1 MTSAALSPALPPT
14 AAGTDGRRG
23 GTQAWPAPAPGTLTS
38 GRSLH
43 HSHDSA
49 TPGFLRSV
57 GVELLKMHRLRV
69 LLIAILLAIASV
81 AMSST
86 NLFSQST
93 IRSLD
98 NPAAKPWAMLLLGTA
113 FVNAMTGTVFV
124 AALASRQTDIEH
136 SGAGWNL
143 AATSGLTPGALCR
156 VKLAALT
163 LLIAPT
169 VVLQNSAL
177 IIFGR
182 IMGISVPLDVGPWVT
197 YTLLLALVNT
207 AMCAYHLWLAAVVEN
222 QLVVMSAGLLGGFIG
237 VYMLLAPPVLAR
249 LLPWGYYAVITPAKV
264 SMVNGHDAYEYISV
278 PAGWIAGFAALTAV
292 VFTVVTRRLDRIER

>member
-14 AAGTDGRRG
+14 AAGTDGRQG

-38 GRSLH
+38 GRSPH

-49 TPGFLRSV
+49 TPGFLRPV

-124 AALASRQTDIEH
+124 AVLASRQTDIEH

-222 QLVVMSAGLLGGFIG
+222 QLVVMSVGLLGGFIG
-237 VYMLLAPPVLAR
+237 IYMLLSPPALAR
-249 LLPWGYYAVITPAKV
+249 LLPWGYYAIITPAKV
-264 SMVNGHDAYEYISV
+264 SMVDSHAVYEYLQV
-278 PAGWIAGFAALTAV
+278 PMGWVAGFLVLTAV
-292 VFTVVTRRLDRIER
+292 IFTVATRRLDRIER

>member
-14 AAGTDGRRG
+14 AAGTDGRQG

-38 GRSLH
+38 GRSPH

-124 AALASRQTDIEH
+124 AVLASRQTDIEH

>member
-182 IMGISVPLDVGPWVT
+182 IMGISVPLDVGPWAT
-197 YTLLLALVNT
+197 YTTLLICVDL
-207 AMCAYHLWLAAVVEN
+207 AMCAYFLWLAAVVEN
-222 QLVVMSAGLLGGFIG
+222 QLVVVSAGLLGGFTG
-237 VYMLLAPPVLAR
+237 AFMLLAPASVAR
-249 LLPWGYYAVITPAKV
+249 LLPWGYYAVVIPARFVTSGDKT
-264 SMVNGHDAYEYISV
+264 GYEYIS
-278 PAGWIAGFAALTAV
+278 PPSAWITGFLILTTLA
-292 VFTVVTRRLDRIER
+292 FAFATHRLDRIER

>member
-14 AAGTDGRRG
+14 AAGTDGRQG

-38 GRSLH
+38 GRSPH

-124 AALASRQTDIEH
+124 AVLASRQTDIEH

-197 YTLLLALVNT
+197 YTVLLTLVNT

-222 QLVVMSAGLLGGFIG
+222 QLVVMSVGLLGGFIG
-237 VYMLLAPPVLAR
+237 IYMLLSPPALAR
-249 LLPWGYYAVITPAKV
+249 LLPWGYYAIITPAKV
-264 SMVNGHDAYEYISV
+264 SMVDSHAVYEYLQV
-278 PAGWIAGFAALTAV
+278 PMGWVAGFLVLTAV
-292 VFTVVTRRLDRIER
+292 IFTVVTRRLDRIER

>member
-156 VKLAALT
+156 VKLAALS
-163 LLIAPT
+163 LLIVPAAIAESAVLI
-169 VVLQNSAL
+169 VVARAIGVSL
-177 IIFGR
+177 
-182 IMGISVPLDVGPWVT
+182 PLDVGPWVT
-197 YTLLLALVNT
+197 YTVLLALVNT

-237 VYMLLAPPVLAR
+237 VYMMLAPPMLAR
-249 LLPWGYYAVITPAKV
+249 LLPWGYYAIITPV
-264 SMVNGHDAYEYISV
+264 TMSMVNGHGAYEYISV
-278 PAGWIAGFAALTAV
+278 PAGWVVGFAALTAV
-292 VFTVVTRRLDRIER
+292 IFTAATRRLDRIER